1 MCFFAV
7 PQTSLGREQL
17 NTARILEEQ
26 GEKEDGGYG
35 HTEGYQEGDEE
46 EEEEEEEVMDSQGIS
61 QDKDLPTDSFFA
73 TGDTSLT
80 MNCLATVVSNNAT

>member
-17 NTARILEEQ
+17 NTARMLEEQ

-35 HTEGYQEGDEE
+35 HAEGCQEGDEE
-46 EEEEEEEVMDSQGIS
+46 EEEEMDSQDIS

-73 TGDTSLT
+73 SGDTALT

>member
-1 MCFFAV
+1 MCFFV

-17 NTARILEEQ
+17 NTARMLEEQ
-26 GEKEDGGYG
+26 GEKEDDGYG
-35 HTEGYQEGDEE
+35 HIEGCQEGDE
-46 EEEEEEEVMDSQGIS
+46 EEEEEEEVMDSQDIS

-73 TGDTSLT
+73 SGDTALT